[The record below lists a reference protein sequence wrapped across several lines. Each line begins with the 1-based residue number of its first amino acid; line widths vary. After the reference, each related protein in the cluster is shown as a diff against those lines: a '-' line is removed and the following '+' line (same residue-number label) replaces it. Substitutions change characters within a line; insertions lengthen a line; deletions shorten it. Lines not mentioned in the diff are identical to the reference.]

1 MQTNEQLLLA
11 IENYLAQTEFPAEPE
26 RLYAPIGY
34 SLAGGGKRL
43 RPMLLML
50 AHGIFTDRFQ
60 AALPAAAA
68 VEVFHNFTLLHD
80 DIMDNA
86 AVRRGKP
93 SVYAKWGPSVA
104 ILSGDAMMICAYRL
118 LSEVPAELLPR
129 ILGTFNTMAL
139 EVCEGQQYDMDFES
153 KRKVSVVEYMHM
165 IELKTSVLL
174 AGSVTIGAMLGGAS
188 EEDCRKLRRFAIELG
203 LAFQLQ
209 DDLLDS
215 YGDDRLGKAI
225 GGDIL
230 EGKQTYLMITAM
242 SRADEATR
250 EALRTTRLD
259 ARLSDAEKIAAVKS
273 IYDRLDVPRL
283 TEQQISL
290 RFERALSILD
300 TLSADKART
309 QRIREY
315 AESLIGRKTDMRRSD
330 IEIMAPVGSYESLAA
345 AIQAGA
351 DSVYFGVGK
360 LNMRS
365 ASAANFTLDDLAKIV
380 ATARAAGVK
389 TYLTVNTIVYEDEL
403 RTVHEVI
410 DRAKAEGIDAV
421 IASDFAAILYARR
434 IGVEVHISTQSNIS
448 NSEAVKFFS
457 QWADTVVLARELTLE
472 QVARIHREI
481 AENDIRGPR
490 GELVQL
496 EMFAHGALCMSVS
509 GKCYLSLYET
519 NCSANRG
526 ACRQLCRRKYTV
538 TDKETGAAL
547 DVDGRYVLS
556 PKDLCTVDF
565 LDKFIGAG
573 VRVLKIEGRA
583 RGAEYVKRVVECYD
597 EALRAIEAGTYTP
610 ELAAGLKER
619 LAMVFNRGFW
629 EGYYAGRPVA
639 EHSEHYG
646 SAATRRK
653 VYVGKVTNFYKRIS
667 VAEVLV
673 EAAPLAVGEEIFF
686 MGATTGVAEQTLAEL
701 HDTDGK
707 PVPSVAQGTLCAVRT
722 QGTIRR
728 GDQLYKFVDAQ

>member
-1 MQTNEQLLLA
+1 
-11 IENYLAQTEFPAEPE
+11 
-26 RLYAPIGY
+26 
-34 SLAGGGKRL
+34 
-43 RPMLLML
+43 
-50 AHGIFTDRFQ
+50 
-60 AALPAAAA
+60 
-68 VEVFHNFTLLHD
+68 
-80 DIMDNA
+80 
-86 AVRRGKP
+86 
-93 SVYAKWGPSVA
+93 
-104 ILSGDAMMICAYRL
+104 
-118 LSEVPAELLPR
+118 
-129 ILGTFNTMAL
+129 
-139 EVCEGQQYDMDFES
+139 
-153 KRKVSVVEYMHM
+153 
-165 IELKTSVLL
+165 
-174 AGSVTIGAMLGGAS
+174 
-188 EEDCRKLRRFAIELG
+188 
-203 LAFQLQ
+203 
-209 DDLLDS
+209 
-215 YGDDRLGKAI
+215 
-225 GGDIL
+225 
-230 EGKQTYLMITAM
+230 
-242 SRADEATR
+242 
-250 EALRTTRLD
+250 
-259 ARLSDAEKIAAVKS
+259 
-273 IYDRLDVPRL
+273 
-283 TEQQISL
+283 
-290 RFERALSILD
+290 
-300 TLSADKART
+300 
-309 QRIREY
+309 
-315 AESLIGRKTDMRRSD
+315 
-330 IEIMAPVGSYESLAA
+330 MAPVGSYESLAA

-619 LAMVFNRGFW
+619 LGLQPRIL
-629 EGYYAGRPVA
+629 GRLLRRT
-639 EHSEHYG
+639 
-646 SAATRRK
+646 TRRR
-653 VYVGKVTNFYKRIS
+653 TQRTLRIGS
-667 VAEVLV
+667 HA
-673 EAAPLAVGEEIFF
+673 
-686 MGATTGVAEQTLAEL
+686 
-701 HDTDGK
+701 
-707 PVPSVAQGTLCAVRT
+707 AQGLRG
-722 QGTIRR
+722 Q
-728 GDQLYKFVDAQ
+728 GDQLLQKDIGGRSAGRSGSAGRGRRDILHGRHDGRRRTDARRAARHRRKARPVRRSGNLVRGTHPRDDTPRRPALQIRRCAIARAGRTARMPDDIYIKETPSGVFFVTIFSQRKHSDPLIIKFLSKNNKFYLFFKISFVSLQCRN